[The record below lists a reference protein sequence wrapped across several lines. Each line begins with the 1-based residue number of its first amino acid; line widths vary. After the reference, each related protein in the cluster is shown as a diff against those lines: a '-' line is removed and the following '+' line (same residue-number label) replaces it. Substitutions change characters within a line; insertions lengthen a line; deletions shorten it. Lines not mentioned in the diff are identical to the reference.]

1 MPTFVVSNN
10 VDNYNADYLEI
21 SEVFAIFTQHWLL
34 NVLKKTAVILFRKKK
49 RHTHKTQI
57 LADKSSRNIICT
69 FFGNGRKH
77 DFKLFKNSKI
87 YLKETSKC
95 LVDSGY
101 QGIQKLHINS
111 EQPKSLYLKS
121 ENMG

>member
-1 MPTFVVSNN
+1 MLQKV
-10 VDNYNADYLEI
+10 
-21 SEVFAIFTQHWLL
+21 LL
-34 NVLKKTAVILFRKKK
+34 NVLKKQRSFYSGKKK
-49 RHTHKTQI
+49 RHTHITQI
-57 LADKSSRNIICT
+57 VADKSSRKIICMY
-69 FFGNGRKH
+69 FGNVRKH

-111 EQPKSLYLKS
+111 EHPKKKSKKQPLTKEQRKNKLFAFLSSLPVIII
-121 ENMG
+121 